1 MWTASSPPSAR
12 RSILWASKPW
22 SDNSRGIIAAD
33 EATYRTSVEGV
44 FGIGDATNKGAS
56 IAIAAIGEGDRC
68 AEVVDS
74 YLNGNLVGY
83 RKPYVSERQVSEKD
97 FADREKIA
105 RIQMPVRPAEER
117 KHDFK
122 EINLGFAE
130 DAAQGGG
137 KALPGM
143 RLL

>member
-1 MWTASSPPSAR
+1 MPVEGKFE
-12 RSILWASKPW
+12 ILDVDSVIAAIGQKVNPVGFEALEC
-22 SDNSRGIIAAD
+22 NSRGIIAAD

-83 RKPYVSERQVSEKD
+83 RKPVCLGAPGQ
-97 FADREKIA
+97 REG
-105 RIQMPVRPAEER
+105 
-117 KHDFK
+117 
-122 EINLGFAE
+122 LC
-130 DAAQGGG
+130 
-137 KALPGM
+137 
-143 RLL
+143 